1 MAVGVHLKTS
11 FSCYLI
17 FLLQT
22 QQLTSAE
29 DKNTW
34 EENEEGLFGL
44 QKQLSVERLT

>member
-11 FSCYLI
+11 FSYLI

-29 DKNTW
+29 DKHM
-34 EENEEGLFGL
+34 GG
-44 QKQLSVERLT
+44 ERRGALWSSKAIKC

>member
-29 DKNTW
+29 DKHMGG
-34 EENEEGLFGL
+34 E
-44 QKQLSVERLT
+44 